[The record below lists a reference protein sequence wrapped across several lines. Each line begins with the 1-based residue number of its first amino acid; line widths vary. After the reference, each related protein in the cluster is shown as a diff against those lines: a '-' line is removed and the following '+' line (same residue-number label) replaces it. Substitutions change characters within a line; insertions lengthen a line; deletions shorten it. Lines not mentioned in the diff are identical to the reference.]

1 MKYTNLKLNAYFLW
15 NKKNSSI
22 KTPIPLH
29 SYYHFNLHLSS
40 IPAFSATLFLAQN
53 VSKKFFGK
61 NWPKNIIYVSNKMTY
76 LLMKKIWWTCV
87 VATVQVEV
95 LTECCHYTSCTFS
108 TMVHSNYIDTKVSTK
123 IYRQKIISTAFYRSF
138 LQVTLQEPRDTSG
151 HPPSHSGKN
160 GRLFCNFKEI

>member
-1 MKYTNLKLNAYFLW
+1 MVFICFWY
-15 NKKNSSI
+15 
-22 KTPIPLH
+22 
-29 SYYHFNLHLSS
+29 SYRHFNLHLSS

-87 VATVQVEV
+87 VATVEVEV

-123 IYRQKIISTAFYRSF
+123 TYRQKLYRQHFQFIFTGDTTGAPWHIWPSPL
-138 LQVTLQEPRDTSG
+138 LQW
-151 HPPSHSGKN
+151 KN
-160 GRLFCNFKEI
+160 GTLFCNFKEIYFFFLFII